1 MVKCGKIY
9 AIHMQDRHAALDDWQ
24 KSQDLQER
32 GQHDKDYEDFK
43 KFILQSTTIDLNAYK
58 ERQMKRR
65 IDTLISRNKYDGYD
79 SYSQAIIFLFLV
91 APLLQFFYHGGWA
104 AYCAVDRRAEFFLP
118 GEDCLRTDIAVH
130 AGRCPFLHFFYK
142 GRSAF
147 WRTVQLGGCDAITEF
162 PVDGQLIADLSIL
175 RCAEKFLQT
184 ARQIFAPDSVLCD
197 CLSG

>member
-1 MVKCGKIY
+1 
-9 AIHMQDRHAALDDWQ
+9 MQKLP
-24 KSQDLQER
+24 L
-32 GQHDKDYEDFK
+32 F
-43 KFILQSTTIDLNAYK
+43 
-58 ERQMKRR
+58 
-65 IDTLISRNKYDGYD
+65 
-79 SYSQAIIFLFLV
+79 FLFCILHLTLRV
-91 APLLQFFYHGGWA
+91 FFEALFLSVHFKLSSSITQNRVFEYSWA
-104 AYCAVDRRAEFFLP
+104 ASCAVDRRAEFFLP

-147 WRTVQLGGCDAITEF
+147 WRTVPLGGCDAITEF
-162 PVDGQLIADLSIL
+162 PVDGQLIADFSIL